1 MVSSKVIARGKLLAL
16 LSIAFGAA
24 RKPIATLQAAR
35 RLRCR
40 LVSDARTVV
49 VLTLGE
55 L

>member
-16 LSIAFGAA
+16 LSIAFDGA
-24 RKPIATLQAAR
+24 RKPVAALDGLR

-40 LVSDARTVV
+40 RGSDARVVV